1 MGIERSLGDERLGDD
16 TIMDFVYIYILI
28 VIFNFLIMQFD
39 RVFEFDPNPIPNQ
52 VAHNNDVLYFF
63 SKMIILSL

>member
-1 MGIERSLGDERLGDD
+1 
-16 TIMDFVYIYILI
+16 MDFVYIYILI

-52 VAHNNDVLYFF
+52 AVHNNDFLYFF